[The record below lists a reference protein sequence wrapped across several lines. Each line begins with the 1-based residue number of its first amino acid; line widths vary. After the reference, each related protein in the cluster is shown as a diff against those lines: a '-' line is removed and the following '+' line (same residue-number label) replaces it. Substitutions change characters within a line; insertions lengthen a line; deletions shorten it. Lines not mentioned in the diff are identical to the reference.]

1 MISEYFLEMTSK
13 GLYCSAGD
21 FYLDPIKPVQTAV
34 ISHAHADHAIG
45 GHEQVFATAPTFAFM
60 DLRYGKKS
68 GKVKRPLAYHEKV
81 SIKEVSVT
89 LIPAGHILGSAQVLM
104 EFEGVRYLYTGDFK
118 LQPDAT
124 CEMLEFTKADVLIT
138 ETTFANPQTKH
149 PDQVSEIKKL
159 NQIPSNILL
168 GAYALGKSQRLIELI
183 NRFCPEKEI
192 LVHRN
197 IEPINRI
204 YEKFGYLHDRSKLY
218 DRKSIKTKNNLIYL
232 VPPFTFHSNSNSK
245 AVGVRRIFASGWKN
259 LQTNAQDSL
268 YISDHADWDDILLL
282 IEKVEP
288 QQIWTLHGN
297 GNHLK
302 QYFADKLS
310 VKILN

>member
-1 MISEYFLEMTSK
+1 MISEYFLEINSN
-13 GLYCSAGD
+13 GLYCAAGD

-34 ISHAHADHAIG
+34 ISHAHADHAIA
-45 GHEQVFATAPTFAFM
+45 GHGQVYATAATLAFM
-60 DLRYGKKS
+60 GLRYGKNAGRQKQT
-68 GKVKRPLAYHEKV
+68 LAYNEKV
-81 SIKEVSVT
+81 LIKEVLIT
-89 LIPAGHILGSAQVLM
+89 LIPAGHMLGSAQVLM
-104 EFEGVRYLYTGDFK
+104 EFEGVKYLYTGDFK

-138 ETTFANPQTKH
+138 ETTFANPQIKH
-149 PDQVSEIKKL
+149 PDQVLEIKKL
-159 NQIPSNILL
+159 NEIPSNILL
-168 GAYALGKSQRLIELI
+168 GAYALGKSQRLIQLI

-192 LVHRN
+192 LVHWQ

-204 YEKFGYLHDRSKLY
+204 YEKFGYLNGRYKLY
-218 DRKSIKTKNNLIYL
+218 DRKSIKTQNNFIYL
-232 VPPFTFHSNSNSK
+232 VPPFTFHSYSK
-245 AVGVRRIFASGWKN
+245 AVGLRRIFASGWKN

-268 YISDHADWDDILLL
+268 YISDHADWEDILLL
-282 IEKVEP
+282 IQKVEP

-302 QYFADKLS
+302 QYFADKIR

>member
-1 MISEYFLEMTSK
+1 MISEYFLELNSN
-13 GLYCSAGD
+13 GLYCAAGD

-34 ISHAHADHAIG
+34 VSHAHADHAIG
-45 GHEQVFATAPTFAFM
+45 GHQKVYATAATLAFM
-60 DLRYGKKS
+60 DLRYGKNAGRQKQIL
-68 GKVKRPLAYHEKV
+68 VYHEKV
-81 SIKEVSVT
+81 PIKEVLVT
-89 LIPAGHILGSAQVLM
+89 LVPAGHMLGSAQILM
-104 EFEGVRYLYTGDFK
+104 EFEGVKYLYTGDFK

-138 ETTFANPQTKH
+138 ETTFANPQSKH
-149 PDQVSEIKKL
+149 PDQVLEIRKL
-159 NQIPSNILL
+159 SQITSNILL

-192 LVHRN
+192 LVHRQ
-197 IEPINRI
+197 IEAINRI
-204 YEKFGYLHDRSKLY
+204 YERFGFLTGRYKLY
-218 DRKSIKTKNNLIYL
+218 DRKSIKTQNNFIYL
-232 VPPFTFHSNSNSK
+232 VPPFTFHSYSK
-245 AVGVRRIFASGWKN
+245 AVGLRRIFASGWKN
-259 LQTNAQDSL
+259 LQTNIQDSL

-282 IEKVEP
+282 IQKVQP

-302 QYFADKLS
+302 QYFADKLR